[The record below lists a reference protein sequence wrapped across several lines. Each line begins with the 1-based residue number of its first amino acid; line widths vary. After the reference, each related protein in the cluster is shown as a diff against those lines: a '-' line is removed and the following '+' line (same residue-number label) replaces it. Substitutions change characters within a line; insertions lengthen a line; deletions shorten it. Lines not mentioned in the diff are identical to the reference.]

1 MIMVMVNIVKMYTT
15 IRIMIIKDLLIGIG
29 AFFVAHVL
37 TFYQLNGQ
45 FLKSTSWFRDN
56 TLWVA
61 AAGIILSF
69 FYIWGTKYAVQG
81 MGGLLWPARFIGFGV
96 GMIIYAIMVNYHF
109 SEGINNKTWVSL
121 ALALILI
128 CIQVLWKTK

>member
-1 MIMVMVNIVKMYTT
+1 
-15 IRIMIIKDLLIGIG
+15 MIIKDLLIGIG

-56 TLWVA
+56 TVTVA

-96 GMIIYAIMVNYHF
+96 GMVIYAVMLNYHF
-109 SEGINNKTWVSL
+109 SEGINSKTWVSL
-121 ALALILI
+121 VLALVLI
-128 CIQVLWKTK
+128 CIQVFWKVK